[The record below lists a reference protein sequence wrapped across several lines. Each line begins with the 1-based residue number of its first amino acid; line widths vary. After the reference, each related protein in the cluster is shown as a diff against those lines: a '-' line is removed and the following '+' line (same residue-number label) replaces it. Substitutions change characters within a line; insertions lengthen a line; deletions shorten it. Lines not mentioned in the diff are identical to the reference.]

1 MIEHIEMSFW
11 FWTLLQL
18 PPFVPKQ
25 VSFNKELFEKQ
36 LGPRNLDDAF
46 FWTKQVA
53 LFSLGTVGD
62 YLQNIMLLGPNLY
75 AQKCENEDEREIFKT
90 LVMFFPE
97 KKILHSLK
105 LTANAPENRPGRERR
120 YE

>member
-1 MIEHIEMSFW
+1 MIEHIEMPFW

-25 VSFNKELFEKQ
+25 VSFNKELFEKH

-75 AQKCENEDEREIFKT
+75 AHIPKT
-90 LVMFFPE
+90 KMSE
-97 KKILHSLK
+97 KSLK
-105 LTANAPENRPGRERR
+105 LWWCIPEKNPTLPETNSKRPWK
-120 YE
+120 

>member
-1 MIEHIEMSFW
+1 MIEHIEMPFW

-25 VSFNKELFEKQ
+25 VSFNKELFEKH

-75 AQKCENEDEREIFKT
+75 AHIPNEDEREIFKT
-90 LVMFFPE
+90 LVMYTRKKKTTLPE
-97 KKILHSLK
+97 TNSKCPWK
-105 LTANAPENRPGRERR
+105 
-120 YE
+120 